1 MRRMAKYIHEHIDW
15 ARFRWNSD
23 VIMTP
28 LSRIRNTQGRLMGKM
43 TSLGWVL
50 REDAQLD
57 TTVADILKTSEIE
70 GESLNLQQV
79 RSSVARRMGLNIEGL
94 IPSDQLVDGIVQ
106 MSLDAS
112 QNFKAPLTQERL
124 FGWHAAL
131 FPTGRSGM
139 HKIMVGGW
147 RQDLAGPMQVV
158 SGRMGKEI
166 IHYQAPPA
174 EQLDREMDAFLAWFE
189 SEDNIDPVL
198 KAAIA
203 HLWFVSIHPFDDGN
217 GRIARAIT
225 DMQLA
230 RAEENN
236 RRLYSMSAQISIERN
251 GYYEILEKTQKG
263 SPDIT
268 EWILWFL
275 QCLENAISTAETM
288 IEKVM
293 IKSKFWNQ
301 HVATPLN
308 ARQRMMINTL
318 FDSFFGNLSSSKWAT
333 MTKCSPDTA
342 LRDIQD
348 LIDKNILS
356 AQQGGG
362 RNAHYELLLPMSE

>member
-1 MRRMAKYIHEHIDW
+1 MAKYIHEHIDW
-15 ARFRWNSD
+15 VRFRWNSE

-28 LSRIRNTQGRLMGKM
+28 LSRVRNTQGRLMGKM

-57 TTVADILKTSEIE
+57 TTVADVLKTSEIE

-158 SGRMGKEI
+158 SGKMGKEK

-174 EQLDREMDAFLAWFE
+174 ERLDREMDAFLAWFE
-189 SEDNIDPVL
+189 SEGNIDPVL

-203 HLWFVSIHPFDDGN
+203 H
-217 GRIARAIT
+217 
-225 DMQLA
+225 
-230 RAEENN
+230 
-236 RRLYSMSAQISIERN
+236 
-251 GYYEILEKTQKG
+251 
-263 SPDIT
+263 
-268 EWILWFL
+268 
-275 QCLENAISTAETM
+275 
-288 IEKVM
+288 
-293 IKSKFWNQ
+293 
-301 HVATPLN
+301 
-308 ARQRMMINTL
+308 
-318 FDSFFGNLSSSKWAT
+318 
-333 MTKCSPDTA
+333 
-342 LRDIQD
+342 
-348 LIDKNILS
+348 
-356 AQQGGG
+356 
-362 RNAHYELLLPMSE
+362 

>member
-15 ARFRWNSD
+15 VRFRWNSE

-28 LSRIRNTQGRLMGKM
+28 LSRVRNTQGRLMGKM

-57 TTVADILKTSEIE
+57 TTVADVLKTSEIE

-158 SGRMGKEI
+158 SGKMGKEK
-166 IHYQAPPA
+166 IHYQAPPV
-174 EQLDREMDAFLAWFE
+174 ERLDREMDAFLAWFE